1 MTETI
6 LYPQLIAVTG
16 PLRGA
21 TIQLSDEQTFLGRG
35 TANQICIADPLLSR
49 RHCVL
54 TRVSSQEFVIEDGG
68 SINGTYVNGCP
79 IKKQTLKHGDWIGVG
94 ESFLLVVCTD
104 QHDQHPDSLS
114 VQLDD
119 SQIATNAPI
128 WLNPKEAVYL
138 NLDRELTN
146 LVQNQQL
153 AKNLQTLLKFSQS
166 LIASQSLP
174 KLYQRI
180 VEAAFEIVPAQRGI
194 LLLLNSRTNELET
207 AFAQEK
213 GEVAPAQTINVS
225 QTVIRQILDK
235 RQGLVISDVK
245 AEEHLHQAQSL
256 VNTEVKAV
264 LGVPVI
270 AFDRLV
276 GVLYLDSFQ
285 PDASFH
291 LEQLQLITAI
301 ASIGGMAIDKAQ
313 QVESLI
319 QENQRL
325 QADVMF
331 SHSMVGESPKMQTV
345 FQRIAK
351 IAPTPS
357 TVLILG
363 ESGTGKELA
372 ARATHLNSSRSAKPF
387 IAINCAVLGEHLLE
401 SDLFGHEKGAFT
413 GAIALKK
420 GKFEIADGG
429 TLFLDEIGELG
440 PGLQAKLLRFLQER
454 EFERVGGINTIKVDV
469 RIIAATNRQLE
480 EAVTQGTFRQDLYY
494 RLNVI
499 SLTMPPLRER
509 QEDILLLANYFTAK
523 YSRAINWRVN
533 GLSPEASQR
542 LLGYE
547 WPGNVRELQN
557 AIERAVVMT
566 NTNVILAED
575 LPETIIESVPQSDSG
590 ETGDGYHDAVS
601 EFKRKL
607 IIKAVA
613 DAGGNYTEAGKLLGL
628 HPNYLHRLIRNLNIK
643 DQLTRNSGKL

>member
-68 SINGTYVNGCP
+68 SINGTYLNGCP

-104 QHDQHPDSLS
+104 QQDQRSTSSS

-119 SQIATNAPI
+119 SQIATKAPI

-153 AKNLQTLLKFSQS
+153 AHNLQTLLKFSQS
-166 LIASQSLP
+166 LIASQNLP

-180 VEAAFEIVPAQRGI
+180 VGAAFEIVPAQRGV
-194 LLLLNSRTNELET
+194 LLLLNSRTSELET

-372 ARATHLNSSRSAKPF
+372 ARAIHLNSSRSAKPF

-509 QEDILLLANYFTAK
+509 REDILLLANYFTAK

-533 GLSPEASQR
+533 GLSSEASQR

-566 NTNVILAED
+566 STDVILAED
-575 LPETIIESVPQSDSG
+575 LPETIIEWAPQSDSG
-590 ETGDGYHDAVS
+590 EAADGYHDAVS

-607 IIKAVA
+607 IIKAVT